1 MNIYHGIATIL
12 YHQDPITGFEAYS
25 IYPVDLPATLIQNDL
40 GQWSIM
46 FSFHFDHSELGDTI
60 ELGINHPKSSN
71 PKIFIDHERW
81 PTNLSDVPNTLNLT
95 FFEKKADYEAPW
107 GYHRWFTLDFK
118 LSDQG

>member
-25 IYPVDLPATLIQNDL
+25 IYPVDLPATLIQNNL

-95 FFEKKADYEAPW
+95 FFEKKS
-107 GYHRWFTLDFK
+107 RL
-118 LSDQG
+118 